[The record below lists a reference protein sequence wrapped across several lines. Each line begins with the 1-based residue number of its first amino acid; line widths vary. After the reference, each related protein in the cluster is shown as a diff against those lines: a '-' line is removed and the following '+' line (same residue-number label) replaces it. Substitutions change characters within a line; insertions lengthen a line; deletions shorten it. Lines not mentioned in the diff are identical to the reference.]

1 MTLLGH
7 LLTHLPLEYS
17 WLRPTLSEGRRE
29 RASGLGA
36 RARGERWASRGAVLR
51 PRTRGISVEHARPS
65 AWHTAGRRE
74 RQASGGAASACR
86 APRARPDGVRPLVLG
101 PSRVTRSVRA
111 RSVPTFPFAAPL
123 LIPLPRGLV
132 SRKIHEAS
140 PMNYYVREEGRVTSP
155 PPGPGLDPQRHRP
168 LAIAGCSCGQPGR
181 ARPGPRAPGTAARC
195 VHPKIRRHRR
205 GTVKIRRKGEACTR
219 VCICVSTCVHMCMH
233 MCARARV
240 YVYVCACVRV
250 CVCVC
255 VQARGVG
262 PGRRLRRAVPPG
274 GGVHEE
280 GEGHRE
286 GTEGEG
292 KGERR

>member
-1 MTLLGH
+1 
-7 LLTHLPLEYS
+7 
-17 WLRPTLSEGRRE
+17 
-29 RASGLGA
+29 
-36 RARGERWASRGAVLR
+36 
-51 PRTRGISVEHARPS
+51 
-65 AWHTAGRRE
+65 
-74 RQASGGAASACR
+74 
-86 APRARPDGVRPLVLG
+86 
-101 PSRVTRSVRA
+101 
-111 RSVPTFPFAAPL
+111 
-123 LIPLPRGLV
+123 
-132 SRKIHEAS
+132 
-140 PMNYYVREEGRVTSP
+140 MNYYVREEGRVTSP

-168 LAIAGCSCGQPGR
+168 LANTGRSCGQPGR

-250 CVCVC
+250 RVCVC
-255 VQARGVG
+255 VQVRGVG